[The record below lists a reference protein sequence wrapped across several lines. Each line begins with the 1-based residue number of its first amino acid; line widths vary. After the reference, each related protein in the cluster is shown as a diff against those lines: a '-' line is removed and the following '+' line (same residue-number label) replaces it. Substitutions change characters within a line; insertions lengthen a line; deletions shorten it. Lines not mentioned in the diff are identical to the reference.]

1 MDSEMIIGMAK
12 SVVGGLGIFLLGM
25 KFMSEGMQA
34 IAGPR
39 LNRWISSVTDNR
51 ILAVLAGMGVT
62 CVIQSS
68 SATTVMVVGFVNS
81 GLMTLMQS
89 IGVIFGANVG
99 TTISVW
105 IMTLDVSKFGPLVL
119 GIAAMPYL
127 FSRRERVRNTA
138 MALLGVGML
147 FFGLELMSSGFKPL
161 RGSPAIEAWFRT
173 FQADS
178 YLNVF
183 KCALVGCLV
192 TMVVQSSHATVA
204 ITISLAQTG
213 LISFD
218 SAVALVLGENIGTT
232 ITAIL
237 ASIGASRNARRAALA
252 HMLFNLLGV
261 LWVTTVFHVF
271 YIRLVRGMVLGLAD
285 VLHLVPQV
293 AGEAT
298 GADFAY
304 PRVGIAAAHSLFNVA
319 NTLVFLPFMGY
330 FAKAVTWMVP
340 IRSSEVKR
348 AEEKYKPI
356 FLDKLMLETPTLAI
370 EQSHKE
376 IVAMGEASLRM
387 LELLSPLVASD
398 DPSPDNV
405 RAIENGEEQ
414 LDAAQHAVMDFVSHL
429 LTNNVSQ
436 AFAVEARRQLRR
448 ADEFESVS
456 DYIRQAM
463 KTRNRLLKSGERFSP
478 EAYAELTELHQ
489 LLTRFAEM
497 VVAMVRDRR
506 AEDVPAAKDHNAT
519 VLKAVKEFRARHLNR
534 LATDGTVTASKSVL
548 YSDML
553 VAYRR
558 MKDHLLNIV
567 DTLVE

>member
-1 MDSEMIIGMAK
+1 MEYSVYLDMVK

-25 KFMSEGMQA
+25 KMMSEGMQA

-39 LNRWISSVTDNR
+39 LSRWISAVTDNR
-51 ILAVLAGMGVT
+51 VMAVVAGMGVT

-81 GLMTLMQS
+81 GLMSLMQS
-89 IGVIFGANVG
+89 IGVIFGANIG

-119 GIAAMPYL
+119 GVAALPYL
-127 FSRRERVRNTA
+127 FAKNERVRNTA

-147 FFGLELMSSGFKPL
+147 FFGLELMSNGFKPL

-178 YLNVF
+178 YANVF

-204 ITISLAQTG
+204 VTISLAQTG

-237 ASIGASRNARRAALA
+237 ASIGTSRNARRAALA

-261 LWVTTVFHVF
+261 LWITAVFHLF
-271 YIRLVRGMVLGLAD
+271 YIRAVRGATLGIADLLNLA
-285 VLHLVPQV
+285 PQV
-293 AGEAT
+293 LPGTT
-298 GADFAY
+298 GCDFPH
-304 PRVGIAAAHSLFNVA
+304 PRVGIAVAHSLFNIA
-319 NTLVFLPFMGY
+319 NTLAFLPLMGY

-340 IRSSEVKR
+340 IRSSELKR
-348 AEEKYKPI
+348 AEEKYKPL

-376 IVAMGEASLRM
+376 IVAMGETNLRM
-387 LELLSPLVASD
+387 LADLGPLVMTDQENPEAEHRIGVDEDRMD
-398 DPSPDNV
+398 D
-405 RAIENGEEQ
+405 
-414 LDAAQHAVMDFVSHL
+414 AQHAVVEFVSHL
-429 LTNNVSQ
+429 ITNNVSQ
-436 AFAVEARRQLRR
+436 AFATEARRQLRR

-456 DYIRQAM
+456 DYIRLAM
-463 KTRNRLLKSGERFSP
+463 KTRNRLLKSGDTFSA
-478 EAYAELTELHQ
+478 EAHAELTEIH
-489 LLTRFAEM
+489 TRITQFAEK
-497 VVAMVRDRR
+497 VVAMVRDRNVD
-506 AEDVPAAKDHNAT
+506 DVPAAKDLNAD
-519 VLKAVKEFRARHLNR
+519 VLRLIKDIRNRHLNR
-534 LATDGTVTASKSVL
+534 LATDKITAAKSVL
-548 YSDML
+548 YSDVL
-553 VAYRR
+553 IAYRR
-558 MKDHLLNIV
+558 IKDHLLNIV